1 MAFSAANNSS
11 VLSPTSPMI
20 VPAHD
25 HFTTLLIGYNLVGFV
40 DGTRPCPPPT
50 LTTTNDPTL
59 NPAYSLWVRQ
69 DQPILNTIIGSITP
83 TLIPF
88 ITTATTS
95 QAAWTTLFN
104 TYLIKTCNDE
114 LLLMNVAYDID
125 ELTLKILRGLGDEY
139 SSLASAIKARETL
152 VSFDELHEKL
162 ITCETQLKQ
171 DQEKKLLTPASA
183 YLTAKNPNS
192 SPYHNY
198 KANSYRCNASS
209 Y

>member
-1 MAFSAANNSS
+1 M
-11 VLSPTSPMI
+11 
-20 VPAHD
+20 
-25 HFTTLLIGYNLVGFV
+25 Y
-40 DGTRPCPPPT
+40 
-50 LTTTNDPTL
+50 
-59 NPAYSLWVRQ
+59 
-69 DQPILNTIIGSITP
+69 
-83 TLIPF
+83 
-88 ITTATTS
+88 
-95 QAAWTTLFN
+95 
-104 TYLIKTCNDE
+104 
-114 LLLMNVAYDID
+114 VAYDID

-192 SPYHNY
+192 SPYDNY
-198 KANSYRCNASS
+198 KTNSYRCNASS